1 MLPGTT
7 IIYDTREHPSAIA
20 RTLKTLE
27 RAGVTTIRRKL
38 DVGDWMLDG
47 HPEIVIDRKRSLNE
61 LCTNLC
67 SPDKGRFYREVRRAH
82 AAGIHLFI
90 LCEHGAKITCMEDV
104 KGWTNTRG
112 RVTGRQL
119 YEAMLRCHMA
129 YGVEFLF
136 CAKSRT
142 GHKIMEILEDNCHGN
157 GHQ

>member
-1 MLPGTT
+1 MLQGAT
-7 IIYDTREHPSAIA
+7 IIYDTREHPGAIA
-20 RTLKTLE
+20 GTLKTLE

-38 DVGDWMLDG
+38 DVGDWMLEG
-47 HPEIVIDRKRSLNE
+47 YPEIVIDRKRSLNE

-112 RVTGRQL
+112 KVTGRQL
-119 YEAMLRCHMA
+119 YDAMLRCHMA

-136 CAKSRT
+136 CPKSRT
-142 GHKIMEILEDNCHGN
+142 GYKIIEILEANCHGN